1 MTVDTVIAGGR
12 LVTPTGVSEGSV
24 AIDGETIVAV
34 GREASL
40 PEADR
45 RIDAAGRL
53 VMPGVVD
60 PHVHIDEVPENRAGT
75 MPAETA
81 AAALGGMLLGLDREL
96 RGRAT
101 GLRTHGMVSL
111 SSCVITISA
120 FLVYE
125 EALAAG
131 DRVAVDPLR
140 AIQGLA
146 QAIGFIAAGA
156 IFVSKGDVRNLTSA
170 ANLWLAA
177 AFGIARQPLGPA
189 IVHVASC
196 LAAAFGIA
204 LGAGQYTLA
213 GVSVVFGIV
222 MMSVVRLI
230 EFKLHMKDPRDAD

>member
-1 MTVDTVIAGGR
+1 M
-12 LVTPTGVSEGSV
+12 
-24 AIDGETIVAV
+24 
-34 GREASL
+34 
-40 PEADR
+40 
-45 RIDAAGRL
+45 
-53 VMPGVVD
+53 
-60 PHVHIDEVPENRAGT
+60 IDEILYSGEIPLWDVTIRL
-75 MPAETA
+75 A

-125 EALAAG
+125 QAIATG
-131 DRVAVDPLR
+131 DQVTVDPLR

-177 AFGIARQPLGPA
+177 AFGIA
-189 IVHVASC
+189 
-196 LAAAFGIA
+196 

-213 GVSVVFGIV
+213 AVAVVFGVI
-222 MMSVVRLI
+222 MMSVVRIVEL
-230 EFKLHMKDPRDAD
+230 KLHLKHPRDQD

>member
-1 MTVDTVIAGGR
+1 MVDEILYSGEIPFWDVTVR
-12 LVTPTGVSEGSV
+12 LF
-24 AIDGETIVAV
+24 
-34 GREASL
+34 
-40 PEADR
+40 
-45 RIDAAGRL
+45 
-53 VMPGVVD
+53 
-60 PHVHIDEVPENRAGT
+60 
-75 MPAETA
+75 A
-81 AAALGGMLLGLDREL
+81 AAIGGMLLGLDREL

-125 EALAAG
+125 QALATG
-131 DRVAVDPLR
+131 DQVTVDPLR

-177 AFGIARQPLGPA
+177 AFGIA
-189 IVHVASC
+189 
-196 LAAAFGIA
+196 

-213 GVSVVFGIV
+213 AVSVVFGII
-222 MMSVVRLI
+222 MMSVVRVI
-230 EFKLHMKDPRDAD
+230 ELKLHLKHERDAD